1 MIKYEGLIS
10 PETDGIVH
18 HMEVFHCV
26 NETSVK
32 AKSFRG
38 PCKVFGAERPEGL
51 EDCRQVIGAWAM
63 GAIVSHKKSDTYQ
76 NKLELISLFQPLT
89 YPEEAGYLIGGE
101 DYSPY
106 IMMEMHF
113 NNPGHIKGPVP
124 TSSCYVYSIRTR
136 DLDLQ
141 QDWSTTRAFASTSLT
156 NCDGSTLASWS

>member
-1 MIKYEGLIS
+1 MPSDETTYWCEVKRFPDHVISRKHHVIKYEGLIS

-26 NETSVK
+26 NVTSVN
-32 AKSFRG
+32 AKSLRG

-51 EDCRQVIGAWAM
+51 ESCRQVIGAWAM

-76 NKLELISLFQPLT
+76 TELELISLFQPLT

-113 NNPGHIKGPVP
+113 NNPGHIKGPVA
-124 TSSCYVYSIRTR
+124 SCDVY
-136 DLDLQ
+136 
-141 QDWSTTRAFASTSLT
+141 A
-156 NCDGSTLASWS
+156 